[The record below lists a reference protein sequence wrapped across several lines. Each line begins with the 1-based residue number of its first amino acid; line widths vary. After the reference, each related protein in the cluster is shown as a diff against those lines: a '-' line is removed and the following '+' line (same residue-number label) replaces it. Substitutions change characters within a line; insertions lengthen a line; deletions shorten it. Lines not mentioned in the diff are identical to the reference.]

1 MIKSILELKFEEE
14 IRDKMFLAKKECK
27 YNPTRFHQMINNHG
41 GVETA
46 KRLIAQAQKNGN
58 TSDGFTTLYLCDRL
72 DLTMENSLYLLR
84 MKLRIA
90 KWY

>member
-14 IRDKMFLAKKECK
+14 IRDKMFLAKKECN

-46 KRLIAQAQKNGN
+46 KRLLHRRKKPEIHQM
-58 TSDGFTTLYLCDRL
+58 D
-72 DLTMENSLYLLR
+72 LLR
-84 MKLRIA
+84 FIFA
-90 KWY
+90 IGWI

>member
-14 IRDKMFLAKKECK
+14 IRDKMFLAKKECN

-46 KRLIAQAQKNGN
+46 KRLIAQAQKKAQE
-58 TSDGFTTLYLCDRL
+58 DFLPFGF
-72 DLTMENSLYLLR
+72 
-84 MKLRIA
+84 IFA
-90 KWY
+90 IGWI